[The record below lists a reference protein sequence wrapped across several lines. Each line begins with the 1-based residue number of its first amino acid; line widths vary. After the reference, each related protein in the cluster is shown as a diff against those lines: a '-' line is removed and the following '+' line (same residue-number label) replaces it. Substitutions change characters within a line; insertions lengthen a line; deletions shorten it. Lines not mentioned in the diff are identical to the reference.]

1 MLMRLRESYNIVFK
15 RSNSYVEDYSLSV
28 VRIAG
33 DTRERVFESF
43 ESYVHQWCLVKQVL
57 HQGDS
62 ESKVLAFV

>member
-1 MLMRLRESYNIVFK
+1 MAHELPYVFGTEFLCK
-15 RSNSYVEDYSLSV
+15 SLQPLCSGV
-28 VRIAG
+28 VG

-43 ESYVHQWCLVKQVL
+43 ESYVHLWCLVKQVL